1 MPPVTPDL
9 TVLEMLTRKRL
20 ELNLDSQSK
29 DALKALAKFLESDEC
44 RRRLLAV
51 RLAAGGDA
59 GAETL
64 SRRSSRGGSA
74 TAPAAEKSGALLR
87 KLIVALGKLLSKAEA
102 MHDLAIHGVR
112 NRGILSLWPIP
123 SVPCMT

>member
-20 ELNLDSQSK
+20 ELNLDTQSK
-29 DALKALAKFLESDEC
+29 DALKALAKFLESEEC

-51 RLAAGGDA
+51 RLSAGGDA

-64 SRRSSRGGSA
+64 SRRSSRTAA
-74 TAPAAEKSGALLR
+74 TAPSPEKSGAVLR
-87 KLIVALGKLLSKAEA
+87 KVMVALGKLLSKAEA
-102 MHDLAIHGVR
+102 MYDLALHGVR
-112 NRGILSLWPIP
+112 NLGIKIDRH
-123 SVPCMT
+123 PCAA